1 MKPMNLPLAV
11 RTGMILAAVSLG
23 LSGCVSDFKMPQIKL
38 GKKKE
43 AAQATAPTSDK
54 TVKLVERDVEAPDVF
69 QVTDMALWDGRPSL
83 GGVWVAYPGD
93 IQPERVIIRN
103 KENGKFVIGALFK
116 RERDN
121 PGPKFQLS
129 SDAAAALGVL
139 AGKPTKLNVTALR
152 REQVPV
158 EPPKP
163 AKPPKP
169 TEKPAK
175 GDKIT
180 SIAAAAID
188 KAESRAKP
196 KPNPKRKTA
205 ASAKPKD
212 VKTAPAKQART
223 TSPAAPQKPVSPLA
237 EPYIQI
243 GIFSVEQNARNTAT
257 ALQTK
262 GVLPIVKAQ
271 ESRGKKFWRVLIGP
285 AQSKSERAVLLK
297 KARKLGFN
305 DAYFVSR

>member
-1 MKPMNLPLAV
+1 MKPMNLPFSV
-11 RTGMILAAVSLG
+11 RTGMVLAAVSLG

-43 AAQATAPTSDK
+43 AAAAAAPTPDN

-129 SDAAAALGVL
+129 SDAAAALGIL

-152 REQVPV
+152 REQVPL

-163 AKPPKP
+163 A
-169 TEKPAK
+169 EKPAK

-188 KAESRAKP
+188 KAETRAKP

-205 ASAKPKD
+205 ASAKPKG

-223 TSPAAPQKPVSPLA
+223 TAPPTPRKPVSPLA
-237 EPYIQI
+237 KPYIQI

-257 ALQTK
+257 ALQTQ

-285 AQSKSERAVLLK
+285 AQTKSERAVLLK

>member
-1 MKPMNLPLAV
+1 MKPMNFPHAV
-11 RTGMILAAVSLG
+11 RTGAILVALSLG

-43 AAQATAPTSDK
+43 AAAAATATPDN

-93 IQPERVIIRN
+93 IQPERVIIRDE
-103 KENGKFVIGALFK
+103 ENGKFVIGALFK
-116 RERDN
+116 RERVN

-129 SDAAAALGVL
+129 SDAAAALGIL

-152 REQVPV
+152 REQVPLN
-158 EPPKP
+158 PPKP
-163 AKPPKP
+163 AG
-169 TEKPAK
+169 KPAK

-188 KAESRAKP
+188 KAETRAKP
-196 KPNPKRKTA
+196 KPNPRRKTA
-205 ASAKPKD
+205 ASAKPQG
-212 VKTAPAKQART
+212 VKTAPAKQAK
-223 TSPAAPQKPVSPLA
+223 PAAPKKPVSPLA
-237 EPYIQI
+237 KPYIQI

-257 ALQTK
+257 ALQTQ